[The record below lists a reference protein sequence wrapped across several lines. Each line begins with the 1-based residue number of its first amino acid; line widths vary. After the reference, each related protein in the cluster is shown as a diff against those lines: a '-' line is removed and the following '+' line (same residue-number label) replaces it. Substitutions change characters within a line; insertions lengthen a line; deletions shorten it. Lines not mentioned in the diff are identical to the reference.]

1 MPSDLSSVARKA
13 AGREAERHW
22 PTGREYSTAQTS
34 AVFSVKEIDAY
45 CASALVR
52 GFTECASRLPSERE
66 VAEAARAGSA
76 EYLREDIPEDGL
88 SEDQHIARAV
98 YALIGEKISG
108 GAEASR

>member
-1 MPSDLSSVARKA
+1 MFVPDLSSVAREA
-13 AGREAERHW
+13 AERAADERY
-22 PTGREYSTAQTS
+22 PELLLAPENEQRADDYVA
-34 AVFSVKEIDAY
+34 
-45 CASALVR
+45 